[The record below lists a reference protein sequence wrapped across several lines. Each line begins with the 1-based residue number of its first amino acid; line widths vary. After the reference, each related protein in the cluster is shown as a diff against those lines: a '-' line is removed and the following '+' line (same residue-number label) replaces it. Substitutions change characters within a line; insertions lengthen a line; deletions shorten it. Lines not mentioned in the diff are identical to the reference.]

1 MALLYSTR
9 VYLRFMYIIF
19 FLMILSMVA
28 TGITYGIALLICD
41 GLFSGWWIRSFSR
54 IISWC
59 ALVSILSWIAICGLV
74 LWLIFFHYH
83 RVTRFTGTSDSSFS
97 TLILITAFVF
107 EYLASEDCSVMV
119 LVKRKDQLQT
129 LESLKILELHGPN
142 QLTLIDRTHLMGLS
156 YTCLKYKITRVG

>member
-1 MALLYSTR
+1 
-9 VYLRFMYIIF
+9 MYIIF

-41 GLFSGWWIRSFSR
+41 GLFSGWWIRFFSQ

-97 TLILITAFVF
+97 TLIFITAFVF

-119 LVKRKDQLQT
+119 LVKRKDQLQLHRQENQLQT

-142 QLTLIDRTHLMGLS
+142 QLMLIDRTHLMGLS
-156 YTCLKYKITRVG
+156 YTCLKYKITE